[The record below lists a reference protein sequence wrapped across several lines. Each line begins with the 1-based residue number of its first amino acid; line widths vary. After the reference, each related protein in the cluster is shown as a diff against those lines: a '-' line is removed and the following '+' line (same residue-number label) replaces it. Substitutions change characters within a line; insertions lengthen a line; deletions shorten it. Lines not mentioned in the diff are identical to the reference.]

1 MSALAQWSWAHPYL
15 VVVVLVC
22 YFAVLVAAIR
32 GMR

>member
-15 VVVVLVC
+15 VGAVVVC
-22 YFAVLVAAIR
+22 YFAGLVAAIR